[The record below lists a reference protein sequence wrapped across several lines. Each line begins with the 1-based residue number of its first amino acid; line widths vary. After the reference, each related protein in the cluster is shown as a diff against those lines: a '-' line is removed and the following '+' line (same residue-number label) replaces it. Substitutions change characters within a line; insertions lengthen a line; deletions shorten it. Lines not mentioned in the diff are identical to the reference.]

1 MMNSIADH
9 KSAFMNF
16 TSGLLGGGD
25 QIEIKEPYRVL
36 LVDDEP
42 RMLSSLGELLK
53 SGDYQLATAAC
64 GI

>member
-1 MMNSIADH
+1 MMNAIADH

-25 QIEIKEPYRVL
+25 QIEIREPYRVL

-53 SGDYQLATAAC
+53 PND
-64 GI
+64 